1 MLSNYS
7 WLLLAWSSL
16 GEAPSGH
23 LLAAVCP
30 REAAKWGG
38 PSHCWLHDLFTLA
51 AAGQLCFSL
60 AKSLGSGLACLGL
73 YSLVSTLP
81 VGGHLLI
88 SVSRCLAPLSIP
100 PAGVGS
106 RADSKQWNSEWI
118 ALYNTEYRQA

>member
-1 MLSNYS
+1 M
-7 WLLLAWSSL
+7 
-16 GEAPSGH
+16 
-23 LLAAVCP
+23 C
-30 REAAKWGG
+30 GG

-88 SVSRCLAPLSIP
+88 SGSRCLAPLSIP

-106 RADSKQWNSEWI
+106 HADSKQWNSEWI
-118 ALYNTEYRQA
+118 ALYNTEYRRA